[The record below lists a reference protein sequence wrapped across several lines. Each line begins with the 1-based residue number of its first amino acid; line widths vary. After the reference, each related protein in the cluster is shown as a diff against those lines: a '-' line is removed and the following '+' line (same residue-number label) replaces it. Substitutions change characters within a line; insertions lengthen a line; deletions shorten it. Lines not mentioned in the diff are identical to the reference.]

1 LTANGAGFKSFEK
14 NEQKQNKRLTAQR
27 SFCISLSSSKNYGL
41 HRSGAAEQHWHLLC
55 LRCFRRRF
63 VRERTLLTKTT
74 TVKSRQE
81 TPQTNIQNKAARQ
94 LFEGAKPTL
103 ERLAAVS
110 NRMID
115 EIKELA
121 ARENWL
127 PIQETTVMQRRLS
140 ALSDRVLALMEE
152 PDEDA
157 LLSRTR
163 LDAITSL
170 LKAIDRLKAAI
181 VDLSDEVAVAHDET
195 EITTAFASIDQR
207 IEELAEA
214 YAKKL
219 VEGQSETGAH

>member
-1 LTANGAGFKSFEK
+1 M
-14 NEQKQNKRLTAQR
+14 
-27 SFCISLSSSKNYGL
+27 
-41 HRSGAAEQHWHLLC
+41 
-55 LRCFRRRF
+55 
-63 VRERTLLTKTT
+63 VKTT

-81 TPQTNIQNKAARQ
+81 TSQTNIQNKAARQ